1 MILCDSVV
9 RLYSTLWC
17 VVDPIIKLRQ
27 RKYSVATQTYASEN
41 AGAYDKQLS
50 DMKIAIGLHLVIL
63 PAYNYK

>member
-1 MILCDSVV
+1 
-9 RLYSTLWC
+9 LWC